1 MDSFNSVSLV
11 GFLELD
17 LTTRWH
23 GESTQVTS
31 FTLRL
36 EEHTA
41 AKTHR
46 VYVPVIAYGKTAEQA
61 ADLAPGDLLG
71 VQGKLVY
78 RRAPDRHSEQSGRLL
93 VMAHSIGCLVPA
105 PVAVT

>member
-1 MDSFNSVSLV
+1 MDSFNSVNLV

-41 AKTHR
+41 AKTHL
-46 VYVPVIAYGKTAEQA
+46 VYVPVVAYGKAAERA

-71 VQGKLVY
+71 VQGN
-78 RRAPDRHSEQSGRLL
+78 R
-93 VMAHSIGCLVPA
+93 VPPCA
-105 PVAVT
+105 GSPQ